1 MTREKLFK
9 IFNSNGFY
17 IAFSIFAAICLWTY
31 VSFLQKDTIS
41 SKFVNVPVVVTGQ
54 ETLENK
60 GFIATSVNVEKIDLT
75 ITGKTSEVMHISGS
89 ELYVE
94 VDLKD
99 LAETNTSVGVYQL
112 SYTVHYPDNINPNY
126 VSVESASADYVTVKI
141 EKFST
146 KTIPVKVVYDAVVPE
161 GYRAE
166 PIEIKQENLVISGP
180 DSVVSRISYAQ
191 VIIEEQEITD
201 TFSGEFGYV
210 YMSEDNEYVES
221 ELVTANYD
229 KISVTIPVVMIKEI
243 PLALEFTGINSANL
257 NNTVCEISPSKIQV
271 SGSPSVIEDL
281 NEIIIGTLDLTTFA
295 EEYENDIEIVLPEGI
310 TNLSEETTASVS
322 VKITGLSTK
331 EITVSNFAVKNNT
344 ESYSAE
350 VLTES
355 IILTLRGKS
364 GALDDVSA
372 SDITVYADLSSLGN
386 ATGTY
391 NVPAVVEIK
400 NADGVDAVGKY
411 NVTVRVKETD

>member
-1 MTREKLFK
+1 MLF
-9 IFNSNGFY
+9 
-17 IAFSIFAAICLWTY
+17 WTY

-126 VSVESASADYVTVKI
+126 VSIESASADYVTVKI

-191 VIIEEQEITD
+191 V
-201 TFSGEFGYV
+201 
-210 YMSEDNEYVES
+210 
-221 ELVTANYD
+221 
-229 KISVTIPVVMIKEI
+229 TI
-243 PLALEFTGINSANL
+243 
-257 NNTVCEISPSKIQV
+257 
-271 SGSPSVIEDL
+271 
-281 NEIIIGTLDLTTFA
+281 
-295 EEYENDIEIVLPEGI
+295 
-310 TNLSEETTASVS
+310 
-322 VKITGLSTK
+322 
-331 EITVSNFAVKNNT
+331 
-344 ESYSAE
+344 
-350 VLTES
+350 
-355 IILTLRGKS
+355 RGA
-364 GALDDVSA
+364 GD
-372 SDITVYADLSSLGN
+372 Y
-386 ATGTY
+386 
-391 NVPAVVEIK
+391 
-400 NADGVDAVGKY
+400 
-411 NVTVRVKETD
+411 

>member
-112 SYTVHYPDNINPNY
+112 SYIVHYPDNINPNY

-191 VIIEEQEITD
+191 VTIEEQEITD

-295 EEYENDIEIVLPEGI
+295 EKYENDIEIVLPEGI

-331 EITVSNFAVKNNT
+331 ETTVSNFAVKNNT